1 MKMITSN
8 VIEGNVEGG
17 IKRLG
22 EAIFEEKMAD
32 NILKLIL
39 KNNEFISGLLCNT
52 GQILSTGVDHPL
64 PTLRERGEI
73 YPKHQPHGDE
83 AVQA

>member
-1 MKMITSN
+1 MEMMIRSN
-8 VIEGNVEGG
+8 IIEGIVEGG

-32 NILKLIL
+32 NILKLI
-39 KNNEFISGLLCNT
+39 KNMNPSPSFFPTQCRYLVL
-52 GQILSTGVDHPL
+52 GQTTPCL
-64 PTLRERGEI
+64 PWGKRGEV
-73 YPKHQPHGDE
+73 YPKHQPHGDK